1 MQDFPNTIA
10 LFDIGLFFFFLE
22 VKTMPTC
29 PKIRKAEKDSETS
42 VRSTSCEE
50 TSIRLS
56 EPVVKKDFSL
66 ESFNQE
72 SNESLKQNLSRA
84 DFRSSNDFNE
94 ALSDEEDNDS
104 QVELDFEEDS
114 TEDSEELDLSKAND
128 KQTKS
133 TDGSKKFSK
142 AVTSILDSKLKA
154 YDRKDPILARSKKG
168 IKKLEEEK
176 LEKKAM
182 RLILQE
188 KKDRLKHA
196 RNEHVLPTN
205 DDNVR
210 AIIERERFF
219 KKIAQKGAIRLF
231 NAILATQVKTHKT
244 MEDTRT
250 EVLGHDARKRVMTEV
265 SKDNFL
271 DMIQRAGKNI

>member
-1 MQDFPNTIA
+1 MPNRQN
-10 LFDIGLFFFFLE
+10 L
-22 VKTMPTC
+22 
-29 PKIRKAEKDSETS
+29 RRAEKDSEAS
-42 VRSTSCEE
+42 VRSTGYEGPSTC
-50 TSIRLS
+50 LS
-56 EPVVKKDFSL
+56 KPGFGKGVSL
-66 ESFNQE
+66 EFFNHI
-72 SNESLKQNLSRA
+72 SDVNLKEDSSIVGKA
-84 DFRSSNDFNE
+84 GFRPNSKFRE
-94 ALSDEEDNDS
+94 VLSDEEDSNS
-104 QVELDFEEDS
+104 PVEMDFEEVS
-114 TEDSEELDLSKAND
+114 TEDSEELDLSTSND
-128 KQTKS
+128 KRTKS
-133 TDGSKKFSK
+133 TDGSDRFSK

-188 KKDRLKHA
+188 KKERLKHS
-196 RNEHVLPTN
+196 RNEHILPTD

-244 MEDTRT
+244 MEDTKT
-250 EVLGHDARKRVMTEV
+250 EILGRDARKRVMTEV

-271 DMIQRAGKNI
+271 DMIQRAGKST